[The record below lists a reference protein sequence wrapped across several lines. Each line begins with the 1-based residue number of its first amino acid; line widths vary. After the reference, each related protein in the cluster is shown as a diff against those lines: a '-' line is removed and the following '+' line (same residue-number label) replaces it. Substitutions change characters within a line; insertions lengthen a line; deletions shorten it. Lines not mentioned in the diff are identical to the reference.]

1 MKITKYTLKQLIREE
16 LGAHHRPDDPVV
28 FGKLRPLGAHHTAA
42 RTEWDR
48 TPSVEEMENMTDEE
62 LCIISYD
69 TEDEGL
75 RGAAED
81 ILADRGQSCNYLE
94 ESKKLTNTALKQ
106 LVKEE
111 LRAKLLRDVHCER
124 DDRA

>member
-16 LGAHHRPDDPVV
+16 LGAMDSGRVA
-28 FGKLRPLGAHHTAA
+28 FGTPRRLGAA
-42 RTEWDR
+42 RTERDR

-62 LCIISYD
+62 LCNISFD

-75 RGAAED
+75 RWAAED
-81 ILADRGQSCNYLE
+81 ILAVRGQSCNYLE

-106 LVKEE
+106 LIKEE
-111 LRAKLLRDVHCER
+111 LREKLLRDIQCKRVR
-124 DDRA
+124 RA